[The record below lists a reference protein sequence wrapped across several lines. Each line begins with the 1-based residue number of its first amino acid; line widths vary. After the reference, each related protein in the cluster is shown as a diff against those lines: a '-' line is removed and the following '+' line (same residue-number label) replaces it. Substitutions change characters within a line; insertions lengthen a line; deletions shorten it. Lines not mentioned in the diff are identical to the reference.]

1 MSGKAARVPPGMRCN
16 NVMGTMLS
24 GNRAPGLAIVGGLAL
39 LMGALILYP
48 GGWLVDATDSLD
60 FQSTIDAMVEND
72 HLSHAVLSAVIL
84 ACLAISY
91 GITSFWRLTDSHDA
105 LLRFGVLLNLFHYG
119 IYILTMGMRHMLV
132 AIHQHQDAIE
142 VDGVAASAE
151 QINEYL
157 VMLQASSG
165 GLHYA
170 FVIVS
175 SMSGVVLGYALARR
189 FDSMNVYAAACW
201 VFCLAG
207 VAGLLNVF
215 IGQQASAAP
224 EAFVIASNFVLFV
237 AAIALLVIG
246 IGVTRNEPELVPEA

>member
-1 MSGKAARVPPGMRCN
+1 M
-16 NVMGTMLS
+16 TLS
-24 GNRAPGLAIVGGLAL
+24 GNRAPGVAIVGGLAA
-39 LMGALILYP
+39 LMVALILYP
-48 GGWLVDATDSLD
+48 GGWVVDATSSMD
-60 FQSTIDAMVEND
+60 FQATIDAMVEND
-72 HLSHAVLSAVIL
+72 NLSHGVLSAVIL
-84 ACLAISY
+84 SCLVVSY
-91 GITSFWRLTDSHDA
+91 GILSFWRLSDSEYA

-132 AIHQHQDAIE
+132 AIAQHQDNIE
-142 VDGVAASAE
+142 VDGVAASSE
-151 QINEYL
+151 QINDYL

-175 SMSGVVLGYALARR
+175 SMSGVVLGFALARR

-215 IGQQASAAP
+215 IGQQAEAAP
-224 EAFVIASNFVLFV
+224 EAFVIVSNLVLFV
-237 AAIALLVIG
+237 AAFALLVIG
-246 IGVTRNEPELVPEA
+246 IGVMRGERELVPEG